1 MSATVVSPGVP
12 VVRSIRKPPGRPRST
27 RVDAAIVAAALDLLL
42 EGVTAEALT
51 IEAVAARAGV
61 GKATIYRRWV
71 NKDALL
77 LDSIATLE
85 GPPPEIGEV
94 SVREDLLTLLRPVGR
109 AVEVLPCLVSE
120 LRRSPTLHASYLK
133 VIEPRRAQILGVLR
147 RGVVTGELR
156 ADLDLEAVVAMLA
169 SPLLA
174 QLTVHLLPGLD
185 DATLPERLVDA
196 LWPAISAR

>member
-1 MSATVVSPGVP
+1 MSATLISPGVP
-12 VVRSIRKPPGRPRST
+12 VVRPIRKPPGRPRST

-42 EGVTAEALT
+42 EGVTAESLT

-77 LDSIATLE
+77 LDTVATLA
-85 GPPPEIGEV
+85 GPPPEIVGV
-94 SVREDLLTLLRPVGR
+94 SVRDDLLTLLRPVGR

-120 LRRSPTLHASYLK
+120 LRRSPTLRASYLK
-133 VIEPRRAQILGVLR
+133 VIEPRRAQLGAVLR

-156 ADLDLEAVVAMLA
+156 ADLDLEAVVAMLT

-174 QLTVHLLPGLD
+174 QLTVQLLPDLD
-185 DATLPERLVDA
+185 DDTLPERLVDA
-196 LWPAISAR
+196 LWPAITAR